1 MGPTQNFRKTGLRL
15 TAGQSARNGRTVGGA
30 TWAGVRRCPGGA
42 AAVQPSI
49 GAVARQQGGR
59 DRQAGSD
66 GPLRS
71 HLAPLPQRRDI
82 RNGPGSRGRGATEAQ
97 PRNRQVPSWLQRMP
111 APPSGPSGRCLS
123 QTRQQQLRIPAG
135 SAGVD
140 PSQPYPLSGTD
151 SSARLPTGQGP
162 WAGGRGRGRLWSV
175 RQEPCTTTAGASP
188 AAEQH
193 RDPPRRCQPPPAAA
207 SAPARQTEPWGMA
220 EDRLVLRLKTALP
233 GPRDRSRH
241 RSVQISTET
250 ATGGA
255 VLAGRHSPEGGS
267 GQPLSNIGGT
277 VKIPV
282 GESGTSHWRS
292 ILQSLAEI
300 PVAEDRLSQAY
311 PSQFWLVFVLTSIG
325 FVSSSAHLR
334 IDRTATELPVDTTC

>member
-42 AAVQPSI
+42 AAVQLSI

-140 PSQPYPLSGTD
+140 PSQPFPLSGTD

-162 WAGGRGRGRLWSV
+162 WAGGRGRGRPVVSSPGAMHDNGRRQLCSGAAPRSAAALSAPACSGKRPGSADRTLGNGRGSV
-175 RQEPCTTTAGASP
+175 GAAPEDGAARPSRSEPPPISTD
-188 AAEQH
+188 QH
-193 RDPPRRCQPPPAAA
+193 RDSDWRRCA
-207 SAPARQTEPWGMA
+207 
-220 EDRLVLRLKTALP
+220 
-233 GPRDRSRH
+233 
-241 RSVQISTET
+241 
-250 ATGGA
+250 GGA
-255 VLAGRHSPEGGS
+255 AF
-267 GQPLSNIGGT
+267 
-277 VKIPV
+277 
-282 GESGTSHWRS
+282 
-292 ILQSLAEI
+292 A
-300 PVAEDRLSQAY
+300 
-311 PSQFWLVFVLTSIG
+311 
-325 FVSSSAHLR
+325 
-334 IDRTATELPVDTTC
+334 